1 MDSLTT
7 SGLTTDL
14 AELPN
19 LIGARL
25 GPTEWVEATQE
36 QVNCFAELTG
46 DRNFLHVDPERA
58 RSTPFGGTVAHGC
71 LSLSML
77 APVVQL
83 LRVDDATMS
92 VNYGLDKVRFP
103 APLRVGARW

>member
-1 MDSLTT
+1 MNSLTT
-7 SGLTTDL
+7 SGLNTDL

-58 RSTPFGGTVAHGC
+58 RSTPFGGTISRTGFYRSRC
-71 LSLSML
+71 S
-77 APVVQL
+77 
-83 LRVDDATMS
+83 R
-92 VNYGLDKVRFP
+92 
-103 APLRVGARW
+103 RWSSCCGSTTRP